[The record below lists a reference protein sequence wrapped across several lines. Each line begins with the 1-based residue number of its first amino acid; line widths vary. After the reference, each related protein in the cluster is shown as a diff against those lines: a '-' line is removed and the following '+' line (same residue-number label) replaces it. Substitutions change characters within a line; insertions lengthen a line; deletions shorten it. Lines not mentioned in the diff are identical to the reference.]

1 MPGTG
6 SHSGIG
12 VEADY
17 IGDIDILLSQI
28 PDNASNLIDAK
39 DVRDSI
45 WTLWNRLDDVQII
58 ASQSLTTDNSYIR
71 ATGVPVTVGGA
82 VAGTTFSSTV
92 QAALDKVLY
101 PYVAPAASISAS
113 NTPRQFGDSTSV
125 TLTWSVTKKS
135 NAITSIVVAGT
146 SVTPTGGDQAGTKA
160 TVATHSIAPVATSES
175 QSYSMSVGD
184 GTSTTSTSATVTWMN
199 KIYWGKVDLSGIGNP
214 NLTLSPGSSAAVGS
228 VITDAV
234 IKALSGAGVSPG
246 YALTTTWSKTYTNI
260 DGAGQ
265 YLVWAFPASFTGTN
279 GATPTFIVNN
289 LPNTAFTKVR
299 SNFAFVNNYGF
310 SGVNYNV
317 WVSNT
322 AYNSP
327 CTIVIT

>member
-17 IGDIDILLSQI
+17 VGDIDILLGQI

-45 WTLWNRLDDVQII
+45 WTLWNRVDDVQII
-58 ASQSLTTDNSYIR
+58 ASQSLTTDNTYIR

-82 VAGTTFSSTV
+82 VTGTTFSGTV
-92 QAALDKVLY
+92 QDALDKVLY
-101 PYVAPAASISAS
+101 PYVAPASSISAS
-113 NTPRQFGDSTSV
+113 NTPRQFGDSTAV
-125 TLTWSVTKKS
+125 TLTWGVVKKS
-135 NAITSIVVAGT
+135 NAITSIVVSGT
-146 SVTPTGGDQAGTKA
+146 SVTPTGGDQSGTKA
-160 TVATHSIAPVATSES
+160 TVATYSSTPTATSES
-175 QSYSMSVGD
+175 QSYSISVGD

-199 KIYWGKVDLSGIGNP
+199 KIYWGKVDLSGISNP
-214 NLTLSPGSSAAVGS
+214 NLTLSPGSSALVGS

-234 IKALSGAGVSPG
+234 IKALSGAAVSPG
-246 YALTTTWSKTYTNI
+246 YALATTWSKTYTNI

-279 GATPTFIVNN
+279 GITPTFIVNN